1 MMADLVDLQSVRARH
16 GVYFDK
22 SGNIRNQSL
31 LASMCL
37 ALADAHQGTVSTID
51 VVADGDEITVT
62 DDDPGLSVTAKPG
75 RAPVAQEVMSILGA
89 CGEHKPHPQYAD
101 VLCAI
106 SLAAVNAISTSASI
120 VTMIDGEAYAQR
132 YSLGVPTGPFKVV
145 ARDSP
150 GTRVRFT
157 LDKRWAG
164 RRPFDLGQVE
174 AQVGTLGLNLEGT
187 TIRYFA
193 A

>member
-1 MMADLVDLQSVRARH
+1 MADLVDLQSVRARN

-22 SGNIRNQSL
+22 TGNIRNQSL
-31 LASMCL
+31 LAAMCL
-37 ALADAHQGTVSTID
+37 ALADAHQGTVSEID

-62 DDDPGLSVTAKPG
+62 DNGPGLPVTAKPG
-75 RAPVAQEVMSILGA
+75 RDPVAQEVMSVLGA
-89 CGEHKPHPQYAD
+89 CGEYKPHPQYAD
-101 VLCAI
+101 VLCSI

-120 VTMIDGEAYAQR
+120 VTMTNGQAHAQR

-164 RRPFDLGQVE
+164 RRAFEVSQVE
-174 AQVGTLGLNLEGT
+174 QQLSTLGLNLANT
-187 TIRYFA
+187 TIRFSGA
-193 A
+193 